1 MVVSSKIFRS
11 DFWISAG
18 PEPLILR
25 VDSDLSPAI
34 KTLIPPGANQ
44 GDVRMTVSESF
55 HNWRVNQ
62 EIPAETF
69 AFNPPPG
76 AQKIDP
82 GALGGAPPDAGP
94 KVGQDAPEIQGA
106 DLDGAPFKLSD
117 YRGKVGMWAF
127 WGDW

>member
-1 MVVSSKIFRS
+1 MAC
-11 DFWISAG
+11 FWGQKFDCFLCRFECGTISA
-18 PEPLILR
+18 R
-25 VDSDLSPAI
+25 
-34 KTLIPPGANQ
+34 
-44 GDVRMTVSESF
+44 F
-55 HNWRVNQ
+55 
-62 EIPAETF
+62 
-69 AFNPPPG
+69 

-117 YRGKVGMWAF
+117 YRGKVVMLAF